1 MAINFPTS
9 PSLNDTYTT
18 GGITWTWDGSTWKA
32 SSSFSET
39 DPVYTA
45 SAAANVTNTKITNWD
60 TSYGWGDHGTV
71 GYLTSYTET
80 DPAFNASAASTI
92 TGTQVT
98 NWDTAYGWGNHA
110 SAGYITTYSET
121 GTLADVTG
129 RGATTSSNLTLGG
142 IVQFNNNSA
151 FANNKVL
158 NFGGSSNG
166 RILYVSATNSFDV
179 RVPGG
184 GEDLKLGA
192 GTAVRITNEN
202 GLTDRAVFTASGLTV
217 TGKLL
222 YSNNYATTGDLPNAT
237 TYHGMFAHV
246 HAEGHGYFAHAGAWT
261 QLVDTGSNL
270 SELADVA
277 TTAPST
283 SDVLTWDGA
292 NWGPAASGSS
302 GSSLQSRTT
311 ASASTSSIA
320 NGAAADITI
329 SAAKTYALQKIQ
341 TSAAA
346 WVTLYT
352 DTTSRTNDASRTEA
366 TDPVSGSGV
375 IAEVITTGAA
385 TQKITPGTIGW
396 NDDGTP
402 SSNVYLKVVNK
413 SGSTQ
418 AITVT
423 LYYVQ
428 LEA

>member
-1 MAINFPTS
+1 MAINFPSS

-18 GGITWTWDGSTWKA
+18 GGVTYTWDGATWK
-32 SSSFSET
+32 STSSFSET
-39 DPVYTA
+39 DPVFTA
-45 SAAANVTNTKITNWD
+45 SVASGITNTQVTNWD
-60 TSYGWGDHGTV
+60 TAYGWGDHGNA
-71 GYLTSYTET
+71 GYLTSFTET
-80 DPAFNASAASTI
+80 DPVYNASAASTI

-98 NWDTAYGWGNHA
+98 NWDTAYGWGDHA
-110 SAGYITTYSET
+110 SANYVTATGSQDITT
-121 GTLADVTG
+121 
-129 RGATTSSNLTLGG
+129 
-142 IVQFNNNSA
+142 
-151 FANNKVL
+151 
-158 NFGGSSNG
+158 
-166 RILYVSATNSFDV
+166 
-179 RVPGG
+179 
-184 GEDLKLGA
+184 
-192 GTAVRITNEN
+192 
-202 GLTDRAVFTASGLTV
+202 
-217 TGKLL
+217 TGKIY
-222 YSNNYATTGDLPNAT
+222 YSNNFADLTALNNVNAS

-246 HAEGHGYFAHAGAWT
+246 HAEGHGYFAHAGGWT
-261 QLVDTGSNL
+261 QLLDTGSNL
-270 SELADVA
+270 SELANVA

-283 SDVLTWDGA
+283 NDVLTWNGS
-292 NWGPAASGSS
+292 NWGPAVA

-320 NGAAADITI
+320 NGASANITI

-352 DTTSRTNDASRTEA
+352 DTTSRTNDASRSET
-366 TDPVSGSGV
+366 TDPVSGAGV

-428 LEA
+428 LES